1 MIEAVFSSTNE
12 GDAIRRLCGDDAQ
25 TFIDVVDE
33 VHSVPSS
40 FHEIRLIEID
50 IGAFCRLG
58 AGYTRPFTT
67 DPKEIFKVVVRDV

>member
-25 TFIDVVDE
+25 TFINVVDE
-33 VHSVPSS
+33 VHSVPFS
-40 FHEIRLIEID
+40 FYEIRLIEID

-58 AGYTRPFTT
+58 VGWARPFTM
-67 DPKEIFKVVVRDV
+67 DPKEIFKVVVWDV